1 MSKKKTTAANTDND
15 ILDPQEMFL
24 TVDLDDGGTET
35 FQILKIFEAGGRDY
49 IAVCPTDGS
58 EDVYFYRY
66 SEDADGNPAIDNI
79 ETDDEFEIAID
90 MFDQLLDEEEF
101 ESM

>member
-1 MSKKKTTAANTDND
+1 MSKKETTNVNADND
-15 ILDPQEMFL
+15 ILDPREMFL

-66 SEDADGNPAIDNI
+66 SEDAAGNPAIDNI
-79 ETDDEFEIAID
+79 ETDNEFEIAID
-90 MFDQLLDEEEF
+90 MFGQLLDEEEF
-101 ESM
+101 ETM